1 MSRSKRKNP
10 VRGITTSESEKADKV
25 AAHRRVRRRVKTV
38 IQSPPESETETLP
51 HERELS
57 NPWAMAKDGK
67 ARFDPVRHRE
77 LLRK

>member
-1 MSRSKRKNP
+1 MSRSRRKTP
-10 VRGITTSESEKADKV
+10 VRGITTSESEKSDKQM
-25 AAHRRVRRRVKTV
+25 AHRRERRLVRVV
-38 IQSPPESETETLP
+38 VHIEPEAELMP

-67 ARFDPVRHRE
+67 MRFDPTTHKA